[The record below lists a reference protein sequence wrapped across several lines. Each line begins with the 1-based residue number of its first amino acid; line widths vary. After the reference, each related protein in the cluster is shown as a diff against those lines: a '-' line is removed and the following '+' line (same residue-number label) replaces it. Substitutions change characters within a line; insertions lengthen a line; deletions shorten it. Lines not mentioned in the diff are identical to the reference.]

1 MKGWFRML
9 YNEFIENTGC
19 RDTDQNFNIYK
30 GLELVYMNTDLSKDE
45 IYKLGKRLVNNGLT
59 KEQQNH
65 NAAIRSQI
73 DALSDVI
80 ASDQSYLDKTPFGDK
95 ETINYYK
102 GSIRENKRKIKRLK
116 ELLYK

>member
-1 MKGWFRML
+1 
-9 YNEFIENTGC
+9 
-19 RDTDQNFNIYK
+19 
-30 GLELVYMNTDLSKDE
+30 MNTDLSKDE
-45 IYKLGKRLVNNGLT
+45 IYNLGKRLVNNDLT

-65 NAAIRSQI
+65 NAEIQSQI
-73 DALSDVI
+73 DALTDVI
-80 ASDQSYLDKTPFGDK
+80 ASDQAWLERTLFGDK

>member
-1 MKGWFRML
+1 MKGCVTML
-9 YNEFIENTGC
+9 YNEFIKNTGC

-59 KEQQNH
+59 KEQQDH
-65 NAAIRSQI
+65 NSEIRSQI
-73 DALSDVI
+73 DALFDVI
-80 ASDQSYLDKTPFGDK
+80 ASDQSYLNRTPFGDK

-102 GSIRENKRKIKRLK
+102 DSIRTNKQEIKRLK
-116 ELLYK
+116 ECLYK

>member
-1 MKGWFRML
+1 ML
-9 YNEFIENTGC
+9 YSEFITGTGC
-19 RDTDQNFNIYK
+19 RETEQNYSIYK
-30 GLELVYMNTDLSKDE
+30 GLEIIYMNTDLSKDE

-65 NAAIRSQI
+65 NAEIRSQI
-73 DALSDVI
+73 DALTDVI
-80 ASDQSYLDKTPFGDK
+80 ASDQAWLERTPFGDK

-102 GSIRENKRKIKRLK
+102 DSIRTNKQEIKRLK

>member
-1 MKGWFRML
+1 ML
-9 YNEFIENTGC
+9 YSEFITGTGC
-19 RDTDQNFNIYK
+19 RETEQNYSIYK

-45 IYKLGKRLVNNGLT
+45 IYKLGKKLVNNGLT
-59 KEQQNH
+59 KEQKSH
-65 NAAIRSQI
+65 NAEIRSQI

-80 ASDQSYLDKTPFGDK
+80 ASDQSYLDRTPFGDK

-102 GSIRENKRKIKRLK
+102 DSIRKNKREIKRLK